1 VFNSKY
7 PAKVS
12 SHYNKKQKKRM
23 VSKKQYYSRFKNSFD
38 EQLTLVRE
46 LPISQ
51 VKNHIEPKLHDLAN
65 EYEGDEILI
74 KILVIGNFNEIFL
87 KKLSTLLNI
96 YLTADEQLNLQQ
108 SARPL
113 KVGYELD
120 GLTIHAVFY
129 SEKSLLFNYEG
140 LFEGHLGIV
149 TFGEEADINAKNLEL
164 VKHIFGQHGY
174 LWLCKDQAAKSMPV
188 TCRDDILATDWIDYE
203 GETATLSQYLKRPD
217 FLQKLAITQTY
228 NSLLT
233 IDTLSQAT
241 TRFVRQ
247 TEKQNRI
254 QKLSLPVQNT
264 SYGSKT
270 NIETDVYGQIKNSVQ
285 QQLSLLEKRVQDSFE
300 LFVLPGTGAFWAKVF
315 PAIDTLNDLETIE
328 KAKTNILKINDKVQ
342 ETYLAYTRKVLSD
355 QFVGAMRLTNDALN
369 SLEKEVVRTCQQKGV
384 PVVSLFMNYLND
396 KELSLT
402 LDSSIR
408 IERPYEAAVQRKG
421 FYEYFMAVRKYQMI
435 FLMFISLFGIG
446 SYIRRQPKIMI
457 TATLILTAFGAYTLR
472 KTVKQERQEQTDK
485 EVERAREMLRDE
497 TKRMSSETLQRWRK
511 QLSDYFKTL
520 NVQIMR
526 QIDESTQIYQQ
537 RRQVQMEDEKR
548 TFQRISQGFDVVE
561 KQLSGFQRSQD
572 MWIRNQQ
579 RLKAELKS
587 EFLRIR

>member
-1 VFNSKY
+1 
-7 PAKVS
+7 
-12 SHYNKKQKKRM
+12 
-23 VSKKQYYSRFKNSFD
+23 
-38 EQLTLVRE
+38 
-46 LPISQ
+46 
-51 VKNHIEPKLHDLAN
+51 
-65 EYEGDEILI
+65 
-74 KILVIGNFNEIFL
+74 
-87 KKLSTLLNI
+87 
-96 YLTADEQLNLQQ
+96 
-108 SARPL
+108 
-113 KVGYELD
+113 
-120 GLTIHAVFY
+120 
-129 SEKSLLFNYEG
+129 
-140 LFEGHLGIV
+140 
-149 TFGEEADINAKNLEL
+149 
-164 VKHIFGQHGY
+164 
-174 LWLCKDQAAKSMPV
+174 
-188 TCRDDILATDWIDYE
+188 
-203 GETATLSQYLKRPD
+203 
-217 FLQKLAITQTY
+217 
-228 NSLLT
+228 
-233 IDTLSQAT
+233 
-241 TRFVRQ
+241 
-247 TEKQNRI
+247 
-254 QKLSLPVQNT
+254 
-264 SYGSKT
+264 
-270 NIETDVYGQIKNSVQ
+270 
-285 QQLSLLEKRVQDSFE
+285 
-300 LFVLPGTGAFWAKVF
+300 
-315 PAIDTLNDLETIE
+315 
-328 KAKTNILKINDKVQ
+328 
-342 ETYLAYTRKVLSD
+342 VLSD